1 MLPTHRYP
9 LAALVLAL
17 PLTACQSP
25 PPPVM
30 PPTEVTVVDVAPQTL
45 GESIE
50 FMGAVEA
57 YRNVEIRSQ
66 VAGIVLER
74 PFTEGAAVQAGQVL
88 YRIDPLQY
96 DAAWRSARS
105 RLAESEARLANA
117 ERNLARLKPLLADNA
132 VARRDVD
139 DADAELARARASADD
154 MRAAVDRAKKDLDE
168 ATVRAPIAGRVGRA
182 HLQIGARVTG
192 PGDLLT
198 TIDVIDPVYVSFR
211 PSAAQTLAW
220 RRDPVAGKALLPG
233 GTARIE
239 LTLPDGSAFPRQGR
253 IDFVDPVVDPATGT
267 QQYRATFANGER
279 LLVPGQFVRASLR
292 GLQRVNTLAVP
303 QRAVQQ
309 VLNRQFIYVVGAGD
323 TVRAHDVRTG
333 ALLDSLWI
341 IEEGITAGD
350 RVVVDGVQ
358 KIGPGAVVKPVT
370 AARPGT

>member
-1 MLPTHRYP
+1 MYSTHRYP
-9 LAALVLAL
+9 VAALLLAL
-17 PLTACQSP
+17 PLLACQAP

-30 PPTEVTVVDVAPQTL
+30 PPTEVTVVEAIPQTL

-57 YRNVEIRSQ
+57 YRSVEIRAQ

-96 DAAWRSARS
+96 DAAWRSAQS
-105 RLAESEARLANA
+105 RLAEAQARLTNA
-117 ERNLARLKPLLADNA
+117 ERNLARLTPLLADNA

-154 MRAAVDRAKKDLDE
+154 MRAAVDRARKDLDE

-182 HLQIGARVTG
+182 HLQIGSRVTG

-211 PSAAQTLAW
+211 PSSAQTLAW
-220 RRDPVAGKALLPG
+220 RRDPATAKALQPG
-233 GTARIE
+233 GTVEIG
-239 LTLPDGSAFPRQGR
+239 LTLPDGSAYPRQGR

-267 QQYRATFANGER
+267 QQYRATFTNGER

-292 GLQRVNTLAVP
+292 GLQRANTLAVP

-309 VLNRQFIYVVGAGD
+309 VLNRQFVYTVGAGD
-323 TVRAHDVRTG
+323 TVHARDVRTG
-333 ALLDSLWI
+333 PLLDSLWI
-341 IEEGITAGD
+341 IEEGIAAGD
-350 RVVVDGVQ
+350 RIVVDGIQ
-358 KIGPGAVVKPVT
+358 KIGPGAVVKPVA
-370 AARPGT
+370 AARPGA

>member
-1 MLPTHRYP
+1 MVSNHRYP
-9 LAALVLAL
+9 IAALLFAL
-17 PLTACQSP
+17 PTLACKEP
-25 PPPVM
+25 PPPAM
-30 PPTEVTVVDVAPQTL
+30 PPTEVTVVEVVPRTL
-45 GESIE
+45 GANIE

-57 YRNVEIRSQ
+57 YRNVEIRAQ
-66 VAGIVLER
+66 VSGIVLER
-74 PFTEGAAVQAGQVL
+74 PFTEGSTVQAGQVL

-105 RLAESEARLANA
+105 RLAEAEARFTNA

-139 DADAELARARASADD
+139 DADAELARARAAADD

-211 PSAAQTLAW
+211 PNTAQTLGW
-220 RRDPVAGKALLPG
+220 RRDTTAAKALVPG

-267 QQYRATFANGER
+267 QQYRATFTNPER
-279 LLVPGQFVRASLR
+279 LLVPGQFVRASLI
-292 GLQRVNTLAVP
+292 GLQRSSALAVP
-303 QRAVQQ
+303 HRAVQQ
-309 VLNRQFIYVVGAGD
+309 VLNRQFVYVVGAGD
-323 TVRAHDVRTG
+323 TVRTHDVKTG
-333 ALLDSLWI
+333 PLLDSLWI
-341 IEEGITAGD
+341 IEDGIAAGD
-350 RVVVDGVQ
+350 RVVIDGVQ
-358 KIGPGAVVKPVT
+358 KIGPGAVVKPVL
-370 AARPGT
+370 AAGPDA